1 MEITTKRMDFQM
13 KDGLIS
19 TEHIIMIVTATI
31 IGTLARVLTIKE
43 DFRQYP
49 SYPSGY
55 MLHLVTGFVA
65 AALGAFAIPALM
77 TKNFTAVT
85 FLTVAIQ
92 QFRDVRKSERESLK
106 DLENTE
112 YAFRGD
118 AYIDGIAKTFES
130 RNYFSLIVA
139 FVTALTMQM
148 IDSNILWVNI
158 VIGSI
163 VGIIVLYIL
172 KRFSKGKTIG
182 DIAEVKIGTIEI
194 KESELFVDGIYVSN
208 LLGSDN
214 ASKMFQTEG
223 LAVVIY
229 PHEDHY
235 RVALDNYGQRQAA
248 LFEATRTLGVKRYH
262 FTRKEYEKGII
273 VITLVPIIKDIDK
286 LVEAVKKTPLL
297 ESVKKSHAVMD
308 TNLVGRE

>member
-1 MEITTKRMDFQM
+1 M
-13 KDGLIS
+13 KDGMIS
-19 TEHIIMIVTATI
+19 TEYLTLIVTATI
-31 IGTLARVLTIKE
+31 IGTLARILTVKE

-49 SYPSGY
+49 SYPNGY

-65 AALGAFAIPALM
+65 ASLGAFAIPALM

-85 FLTVAIQ
+85 FLTLAIQ

-112 YAFRGD
+112 YAYRGD

-130 RNYFSLIVA
+130 RNYFSLIVSL
-139 FVTALTMQM
+139 VTALTMQI
-148 IDSNILWVNI
+148 IDSNMAWFNILS
-158 VIGSI
+158 GAI
-163 VGIIVLYIL
+163 VGFVVLYIL

-182 DIAEVKIGTIEI
+182 DIAEVKEGNIEI

-208 LLGSDN
+208 LLGSEN
-214 ASKMFQTEG
+214 ASKLFQNEG
-223 LAVVIY
+223 LAVVIS
-229 PHEDHY
+229 PHEEHF
-235 RVALDNYGQRQAA
+235 RVALDNFGQRQAA
-248 LFEATRTLGVKRYH
+248 LFEATRSLGVKRYH
-262 FTRKEYEKGII
+262 FTRKEYGEGKI
-273 VITLVPIIKDIDK
+273 VITLVPIIKDIEK
-286 LVEAVKKTPLL
+286 LIEAVKNTPLL

>member
-1 MEITTKRMDFQM
+1 M
-13 KDGLIS
+13 KDGPIS
-19 TEHIIMIVTATI
+19 TEHLFMVVTATI
-31 IGTLARVLTIKE
+31 IGTIARVFTIKE

-49 SYPSGY
+49 SYPNGY
-55 MLHLVTGFVA
+55 MIHLVTGFVA

-85 FLTVAIQ
+85 FLTLAIQ

-112 YAFRGD
+112 YAYRGD

-139 FVTALTMQM
+139 LITAITMQ
-148 IDSNILWVNI
+148 IVNSNHHIINI
-158 VIGSI
+158 VCGSI
-163 VGIIVLYIL
+163 TGIIVIYIL

-182 DIAEVKIGTIEI
+182 DIAEVKEGKIEV
-194 KESELFVDGIYVSN
+194 KGSELFVDGIYVSN
-208 LLGSDN
+208 LLGTDN
-214 ASKMFQTEG
+214 AAELFQTEG
-223 LAVVIY
+223 MAVVIY
-229 PHEDHY
+229 PHENNY
-235 RVALDNYGQRQAA
+235 RIALDHYGQRQAA

-262 FTRKEYEKGII
+262 FSRKDFEKGKI
-273 VITLVPIIKDIDK
+273 VITLVPIVRDIDK
-286 LVEAVKKTPLL
+286 LIEAVKKTPLL
-297 ESVKKSHAVMD
+297 ESVKKSQTVMD

>member
-1 MEITTKRMDFQM
+1 MNNLKQGAKM
-13 KDGLIS
+13 KDGPIS
-19 TEHIIMIVTATI
+19 TEHLLMVVTATI
-31 IGTLARVLTIKE
+31 IGTLARVFTIKE

-49 SYPSGY
+49 SYPNGY
-55 MLHLVTGFVA
+55 MIHLVTGFVA

-85 FLTVAIQ
+85 FLTLAIQ

-112 YAFRGD
+112 YAYRGD

-139 FVTALTMQM
+139 LITAITMQ
-148 IDSNILWVNI
+148 IVNSNHQIINI
-158 VIGSI
+158 VCGSI
-163 VGIIVLYIL
+163 IGIIVIYIL

-182 DIAEVKIGTIEI
+182 DIAEVKEGKIEV
-194 KESELFVDGIYVSN
+194 KDSELFVDDIYVSN
-208 LLGSDN
+208 LLGTDN
-214 ASKMFQTEG
+214 AAKLFQTEG
-223 LAVVIY
+223 MAVVIY
-229 PHEDHY
+229 PHENHY
-235 RVALDNYGQRQAA
+235 RIALDHYGQRQAA

-262 FTRKEYEKGII
+262 FSRKDFEKGKI
-273 VITLVPIIKDIDK
+273 VITLVPIVRDMDK
-286 LVEAVKKTPLL
+286 LIEAVKKTPLL
-297 ESVKKSHAVMD
+297 ESVKKSQAVMD

>member
-1 MEITTKRMDFQM
+1 M
-13 KDGLIS
+13 LS
-19 TEHIIMIVTATI
+19 TEYLILIVTATI
-31 IGTLARVLTIKE
+31 IGTVARILTIKE

-49 SYPSGY
+49 SYPNGY

-85 FLTVAIQ
+85 FLTLAIQ

-112 YAFRGD
+112 YAYRGD

-130 RNYFSLIVA
+130 RNYFSLIVS
-139 FVTALTMQM
+139 FVTALTIQI
-148 IDSNILWVNI
+148 IDSNMAWINILS
-158 VIGSI
+158 GAI
-163 VGIIVLYIL
+163 VGFIVHYIL

-182 DIAEVKIGTIEI
+182 DIAEVKEGKIEI

-208 LLGSDN
+208 LLGSEN
-214 ASKMFQTEG
+214 ASKLFQNEG

-229 PHEDHY
+229 PHEQHY
-235 RVALDNYGQRQAA
+235 RIALDNYGQRQAA

-262 FTRKEYEKGII
+262 FTRKEYNKGKI
-273 VITLVPIIKDIDK
+273 VITLIPIIKDID
-286 LVEAVKKTPLL
+286 LSLI
-297 ESVKKSHAVMD
+297 HI
-308 TNLVGRE
+308 